1 MIQIKAPGPLPE
13 RDCRKTAGPLEKP
26 GRGTGMQATKA
37 ARNPGQA
44 GSVLG
49 IEEGDVNIAIAP
61 DKVFFVIA
69 KSREFDAQ
77 IDEGEPDPGS
87 HPIEDDV
94 DEMVQDY
101 GEDPT
106 YDEVTEFIGALN
118 EEEQVNLV
126 ALTWLGRGDF
136 TVDEWDQAVREA
148 RSARSDHTASYL
160 LGIPLLSDYLEEAL
174 TQHGYALEDM
184 EAERP

>member
-1 MIQIKAPGPLPE
+1 MIQIKAFGLRQE
-13 RDCRKTAGPLEKP
+13 RDYQKRVGPLEKH
-26 GRGTGMQATKA
+26 GCGAVEQAAIAAGTLRP
-37 ARNPGQA
+37 AR
-44 GSVLG
+44 LELE

-87 HPIEDDV
+87 PPVDDDL
-94 DEMVQDY
+94 DEIVQDY

-126 ALTWLGRGDF
+126 ALTWLGRGDY
-136 TVDEWDQAVREA
+136 TVEEWDQALQEA
-148 RSARSDHTASYL
+148 RNARSDHTASYL

>member
-1 MIQIKAPGPLPE
+1 MTQIKAPELRQE
-13 RDCRKTAGPLEKP
+13 RKCSKIVGALETM
-26 GRGTGMQATKA
+26 GRGRGELAAKA
-37 ARNPGQA
+37 VEHPGQRRFA
-44 GSVLG
+44 L
-49 IEEGDVNIAIAP
+49 ITEERDVNIAIAP

-77 IDEGEPDPGS
+77 VDEGEEDPGS
-87 HPIEDDV
+87 PAVDDDV
-94 DEMVQDY
+94 DELVQDY

-118 EEEQVNLV
+118 EEEQINLV

-136 TVDEWDQAVREA
+136 TVEEWDQALQEA
-148 RSARSDHTASYL
+148 RNARSDHTASYL

>member
-1 MIQIKAPGPLPE
+1 M
-13 RDCRKTAGPLEKP
+13 
-26 GRGTGMQATKA
+26 
-37 ARNPGQA
+37 
-44 GSVLG
+44 
-49 IEEGDVNIAIAP
+49 NIAIAP

-77 IDEGEPDPGS
+77 IDVGE
-87 HPIEDDV
+87 EATEANAV
-94 DEMVQDY
+94 DEEVDELVQDY

-106 YDEVTEFIGALN
+106 YDEVSEFIGALN
-118 EEEQVNLV
+118 EEEQINLV

-136 TVDEWDQAVREA
+136 TVEEWDQALTEA
-148 RSARSDHTASYL
+148 RNARSDHTASYL

-184 EAERP
+184 EAERL